1 MERLGRERSGGPA
14 RGRDY
19 HHGKLTCL
27 LQVHFHEPSRHD
39 WLPLRDG
46 PVRKRAADADG
57 HSATSADEKLDGD
70 DDNFLVTELRSASDT
85 PVLVSVMPK
94 PHLPHD
100 RDRRAK
106 WDDIVTHLSKYK
118 VIMPTKSPNQGLP
131 VYAKNEAGWD
141 MPAHAIQLH
150 GVYPCEV
157 LNLRSDPE
165 SLKIARN
172 TLYYYEVSQKGFT
185 ETMNE
190 LGLSAFVMGARMGF
204 DAGILVENMK
214 ELIKTAGSNF
224 LINDGNH
231 CTEKAAIVPFPLL
244 FHEQQS
250 HLPIRVYQ

>member
-1 MERLGRERSGGPA
+1 
-14 RGRDY
+14 
-19 HHGKLTCL
+19 
-27 LQVHFHEPSRHD
+27 
-39 WLPLRDG
+39 
-46 PVRKRAADADG
+46 
-57 HSATSADEKLDGD
+57 
-70 DDNFLVTELRSASDT
+70 
-85 PVLVSVMPK
+85 
-94 PHLPHD
+94 
-100 RDRRAK
+100 
-106 WDDIVTHLSKYK
+106 
-118 VIMPTKSPNQGLP
+118 MPTKSPNQGLP

-231 CTEKAAIVPFPLL
+231 CTEKAAIVETVNSMMLQSVDGILYLFPCWTQSPASFTRLRAKGA
-244 FHEQQS
+244 FIVSADYDGHTASHVTITSEQGGTCRIYHPLKS
-250 HLPIRVYQ
+250 GKVKVKVGGKVMGAHIVNHVCSFKTEKGKTYQIDTWK